1 MAKIHGLPPFSKGE
15 RDKPLFFDYRAKHG
29 RVTDTLNLPP
39 ASSRRDEKARE
50 AVLLDAL
57 AEGHGANRNISYSR
71 NHTHY
76 GGKRRYHGKDYTG
89 VTVPRAVDYLAEAD
103 WLDTTI
109 ALRGS
114 RGRQSV
120 FRATPKL
127 LDAVPCVPELEHI
140 ARELLRLKDK
150 DGHLVDYRDT
160 ERTQRRRHALE
171 ADNEAIG
178 SVMLTLDVDGATRNG
193 PLLTFPVVDG
203 KDGPAVVNTAKVT
216 LYRVFNGGW
225 GMGGR
230 RYGHWVQNVPKAHRK
245 ALRMDGIET
254 VEPDYSQLHPRLLYA
269 KAEATLDGDAYTI
282 EGVERPIA
290 KRAFNI
296 IINALNYRSALGA
309 VAAAIRG
316 QFYDADDGYDYFDGD
331 IYQDETA
338 CREAKSLIAAL
349 KARHRPIGQYF
360 HTGVGL
366 RLQYMD
372 SVMAGNVM
380 RSLRKQGIVLVPVH
394 DSFIVQFANEGQCR
408 EAMNEALFEATDGR
422 ADMESDC
429 RYFRRR
435 LNDLTQNCLTYR
447 GGSPWLLVVPV
458 RPLQLDL
465 FGLSLSVPSSAL
477 QNWPRG
483 KAPISIRQAVEAK
496 RRAYGLT
503 QDELALRVGISRPQ
517 LTNGLRGRFGFGA
530 PATSRLK
537 DCLLDE
543 ASP

>member
-39 ASSRRDEKARE
+39 ASSRRDEKPRE

-57 AEGHGANRNISYSR
+57 AEGHGANRSISFSL
-71 NHTHY
+71 NNNHY
-76 GGKRRYHGKDYTG
+76 GGKRRYHGKDYTAR
-89 VTVPRAVDYLAEAD
+89 TVRHAVDSLASAD
-103 WLDTTI
+103 LIDTYI
-109 ALRGS
+109 APRNS
-114 RGRQSV
+114 FIGRQSV

-127 LDAVPCVPELEHI
+127 LDAVPRVPELEHI
-140 ARELLRLKDK
+140 ARELVRLKDK
-150 DGHLVDYRDT
+150 DGHLVAYTDT
-160 ERTQRRRHALE
+160 ERTQRMRHALE
-171 ADNEAIG
+171 ADNEAIA
-178 SVMLTLDVDGATRNG
+178 SVTLTLEVDGATRNG
-193 PLLTFPVVDG
+193 PLLTFLVVEG

-216 LYRVFNGGW
+216 LHRIFNGW
-225 GMGGR
+225 EMGGR
-230 RYGHWVQNVPKAHRK
+230 RYGHWVQGVPKAHRK
-245 ALRMDGIET
+245 ALRMDDVAT

-269 KAEATLDGDAYTI
+269 KAEATLHGDAYAV

-316 QFYDADDGYDYFDGD
+316 QLYDADDGYDYFDGD

-349 KARHRPIGQYF
+349 KARHRSIEQYF

-372 SVMAGNVM
+372 SIMAGRVM
-380 RSLRKQGIVLVPVH
+380 RSLRKQGIVSVPVH
-394 DSFIVQFANEGQCR
+394 DSFIVQFTDEGQCL
-408 EAMNEALFEATDGR
+408 EAMSAALFEATDGR
-422 ADMESDC
+422 ADMEPHC
-429 RYFRRR
+429 RDFRRH
-435 LNDLTQNCLTYR
+435 LNDLSQNSLTYGE
-447 GGSPWLLVVPV
+447 GGPWLVVVPV
-458 RPLQLDL
+458 RPRQLDL
-465 FGLSLSVPSSAL
+465 FGYTLSVPSSAL

-483 KAPISIRQAVEAK
+483 VAPISIRQAVEAK

-503 QDELALRVGISRPQ
+503 QDNLASLIGISRPQ
-517 LTNGLRGRFGFGA
+517 LTNGLRGRFGFGTS
-530 PATSRLK
+530 ATSRLK
-537 DCLLDE
+537 DFLLEDM
-543 ASP
+543 P